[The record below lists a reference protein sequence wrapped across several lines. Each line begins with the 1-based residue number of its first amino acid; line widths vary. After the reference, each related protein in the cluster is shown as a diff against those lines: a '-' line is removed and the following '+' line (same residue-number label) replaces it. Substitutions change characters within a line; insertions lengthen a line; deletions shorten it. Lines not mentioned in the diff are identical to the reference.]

1 MTGSQEVITHKHLIL
16 RHLRTDKIN
25 VCQKYVKMSVKYP
38 KVKSDNKQR
47 FYVVFYSN
55 GKRYRLFNGSKIN
68 SNLYPNSYP
77 LSKRYEIAQLLAAEV
92 FKCISNGFNIQDPVR
107 VNVKSDKGYLKLA
120 LNNKLK
126 GEYSDK
132 YKSMLRFV
140 YDRFASHLTDE
151 NITSNDVKFY
161 LNHYALGVSYNTI
174 KRHLNVL
181 INEARNIGMDSNP
194 MDRIRAKKTK
204 AKLHKPYKDINLIL
218 DEIKLFSD
226 NLYLCCLMTYGC
238 LLRPHREIRE
248 LKWSDFSDDLRYIH
262 LSGNRN
268 KSGKNRIVPVPIYIR
283 ELLVKGQPQHNI
295 FTDTTRPLNEDYF
308 KTLWGRFKRVSKL
321 LEQDQTLYSFRHSGA
336 IEIFKRTGSI
346 TKLQKAMGHSSINVS
361 LTYLRGL
368 EIAELKEEDMPMV
381 NP

>member
-1 MTGSQEVITHKHLIL
+1 MSVKS
-16 RHLRTDKIN
+16 
-25 VCQKYVKMSVKYP
+25 VSKMSVKYP
-38 KVKSDNKQR
+38 KIKSDNKQR
-47 FYVVFYSN
+47 FYIVFYNN

-68 SNLYPNSYP
+68 SNLHPNSYP
-77 LSKRYEIAQLLAAEV
+77 VAKRYEIAQLLAAEV
-92 FKCISNGFNIQDPVR
+92 FKYISSGLSLQDPVR
-107 VNVKSDKGYLKLA
+107 LICKSDKQYLNLA
-120 LNNKLK
+120 LDNKLK

-140 YDRFASHLTDE
+140 YDGFVSHLIDE
-151 NITSNDVKFY
+151 NITFNNVKSY

-194 MDRIRAKKTK
+194 MESIKAKKTK

-218 DEIKLFSD
+218 NEIKLFSD
-226 NLYLCCLMTYGC
+226 NLFLCCLMTYGC

-248 LKWSDFSDDLRYIH
+248 LKWSDFSDDLGYIH

-283 ELLVKGQPQHNI
+283 QLLVKGQPQHNI
-295 FTDTTRPLNEDYF
+295 FTGTTRPLNEDYF

-381 NP
+381 

>member
-1 MTGSQEVITHKHLIL
+1 
-16 RHLRTDKIN
+16 
-25 VCQKYVKMSVKYP
+25 
-38 KVKSDNKQR
+38 
-47 FYVVFYSN
+47 
-55 GKRYRLFNGSKIN
+55 
-68 SNLYPNSYP
+68 
-77 LSKRYEIAQLLAAEV
+77 
-92 FKCISNGFNIQDPVR
+92 
-107 VNVKSDKGYLKLA
+107 
-120 LNNKLK
+120 
-126 GEYSDK
+126 
-132 YKSMLRFV
+132 LRFV
-140 YDRFASHLTDE
+140 YDGFVSYLIDE
-151 NITSNDVKFY
+151 NITSNEVKSY
-161 LNHYALGVSYNTI
+161 LNQYSLGVSYNTI

-181 INEARNIGMDSNP
+181 INEARDIGMNSTP
-194 MDRIRAKKTK
+194 MESIKAKKTR

-218 DEIKLFSD
+218 DEIKLFSN

-248 LKWSDFSDDLRYIH
+248 LKWSDFSDDLSYIH
-262 LSGNRN
+262 LSGHRN

-295 FTDTTRPLNEDYF
+295 FTATIKPLNEDYF

-321 LEQDQTLYSFRHSGA
+321 LEQDQTLYSFRHTGA

-381 NP
+381 

>member
-1 MTGSQEVITHKHLIL
+1 
-16 RHLRTDKIN
+16 
-25 VCQKYVKMSVKYP
+25 MSVKMQYNYP
-38 KVKSDNKQR
+38 KVKSDSKQR
-47 FYVVFYSN
+47 LYISFN
-55 GKRYRLFNGSKIN
+55 INNKRYRLFNGSKIN

-92 FKCISNGFNIQDPVR
+92 FKYISSGLSIQEPVR
-107 VNVKSDKGYLKLA
+107 AICKSDKEYLKLA
-120 LNNKLK
+120 LDNKLK
-126 GEYSDK
+126 GDYSDK

-140 YDRFASHLTDE
+140 FDGFVSHLTDE
-151 NITSNDVKFY
+151 NITSNDIKSY
-161 LNHYALGVSYNTI
+161 LNQYALGVSYNTI

-204 AKLHKPYKDINLIL
+204 AKLHKPYKDISLIL

-268 KSGKNRIVPVPIYIR
+268 KSGKNRIVPVPIYTR
-283 ELLVKGQPQHNI
+283 ELLVKGQPHHNI

-321 LEQDQTLYSFRHSGA
+321 LEQDQTLYSFRHTGA

-346 TKLQKAMGHSSINVS
+346 TKLQKAMGHSSLNVS

-368 EIAELKEEDMPMV
+368 EVAELKEEDMPMV
-381 NP
+381 

>member
-1 MTGSQEVITHKHLIL
+1 MSVKS
-16 RHLRTDKIN
+16 
-25 VCQKYVKMSVKYP
+25 VCQKISVKYP

-47 FYVVFYSN
+47 FYVVFYNN

-77 LSKRYEIAQLLAAEV
+77 LNKRYEIAQLLAAEV
-92 FKCISNGFNIQDPVR
+92 FKYISSGLSIQDPVR
-107 VNVKSDKGYLKLA
+107 VICKSDKQYLKLA
-120 LNNKLK
+120 LDNKIK

-140 YDRFASHLTDE
+140 YDGFVSYSTNE
-151 NITSNDVKFY
+151 NITSNNVKTY
-161 LNHYALGVSYNTI
+161 LNQYALGVSYNTI

-181 INEARNIGMDSNP
+181 INEARNIGMNSNP
-194 MDRIRAKKTK
+194 MESIKAKKTK

-218 DEIKLFSD
+218 NEIKLFSD

-238 LLRPHREIRE
+238 FLRPHREIRE
-248 LKWSDFSDDLRYIH
+248 LKWSDFSDDLGYIH

-295 FTDTTRPLNEDYF
+295 FTHTTRPLNEDYF

-346 TKLQKAMGHSSINVS
+346 TKLQRAMGHSSINVS

-381 NP
+381 

>member
-1 MTGSQEVITHKHLIL
+1 MSVKS
-16 RHLRTDKIN
+16 
-25 VCQKYVKMSVKYP
+25 VSKMSVKYP
-38 KVKSDNKQR
+38 KIKSDNKQR
-47 FYVVFYSN
+47 FYVVFYNN

-68 SNLYPNSYP
+68 SNLHPNSYP
-77 LSKRYEIAQLLAAEV
+77 VAKRYEIAQLLAAEV
-92 FKCISNGFNIQDPVR
+92 FKFITSGLSIQDPVR
-107 VNVKSDKGYLKLA
+107 VVCKSDKQYLKLA
-120 LNNKLK
+120 LDSKLK

-140 YDRFASHLTDE
+140 YDGFVSNLTDE
-151 NITSNDVKFY
+151 NITSNNVKSY

-174 KRHLNVL
+174 KRHLSVL
-181 INEARNIGMDSNP
+181 INEARNIGMNSNP
-194 MDRIRAKKTK
+194 MEGVKGKKTK

-226 NLYLCCLMTYGC
+226 NLYLCCIMTYGC

-248 LKWSDFSDDLRYIH
+248 LKWSDFSDDLSYIH

-283 ELLVKGQPQHNI
+283 QLLVKGQPQHNI
-295 FTDTTRPLNEDYF
+295 FTGTIRPLNEDYF
-308 KTLWGRFKRVSKL
+308 KTLWRRFKRVSKL
-321 LEQDQTLYSFRHSGA
+321 LEQDQTLYSFRHTGA

-381 NP
+381 

>member
-1 MTGSQEVITHKHLIL
+1 MSVKS
-16 RHLRTDKIN
+16 
-25 VCQKYVKMSVKYP
+25 VSKMSVKYP
-38 KVKSDNKQR
+38 KIKSDNKQR
-47 FYVVFYSN
+47 FYVVFYNN

-77 LSKRYEIAQLLAAEV
+77 VAKRYEIAQLLAAEV
-92 FKCISNGFNIQDPVR
+92 FKYISSGLSIQDPIR
-107 VNVKSDKGYLKLA
+107 VVCKSDKQYLKLA
-120 LNNKLK
+120 LDNKLK
-126 GEYSDK
+126 GDYSDK

-140 YDRFASHLTDE
+140 YDGFVSNLTDE
-151 NITSNDVKFY
+151 NITYKDVKSY

-181 INEARNIGMDSNP
+181 MNEARNIGMDSNP
-194 MDRIRAKKTK
+194 MESIKAKKTK

-218 DEIKLFSD
+218 NEIKLFSD
-226 NLYLCCLMTYGC
+226 NLFLCCLMTYGC

-248 LKWSDFSDDLRYIH
+248 LKWSDFSDDLDYIH
-262 LSGNRN
+262 LSGQRN

-283 ELLVKGQPQHNI
+283 ELLIKGQPQHNI
-295 FTDTTRPLNEDYF
+295 FTGTTRPLNEDYF

-346 TKLQKAMGHSSINVS
+346 TKLKKAMGHSSINVS

-368 EIAELKEEDMPMV
+368 EITELKEVDMPV
-381 NP
+381 I

>member
-1 MTGSQEVITHKHLIL
+1 
-16 RHLRTDKIN
+16 
-25 VCQKYVKMSVKYP
+25 
-38 KVKSDNKQR
+38 
-47 FYVVFYSN
+47 
-55 GKRYRLFNGSKIN
+55 
-68 SNLYPNSYP
+68 
-77 LSKRYEIAQLLAAEV
+77 
-92 FKCISNGFNIQDPVR
+92 
-107 VNVKSDKGYLKLA
+107 
-120 LNNKLK
+120 
-126 GEYSDK
+126 
-132 YKSMLRFV
+132 MLRFV
-140 YDRFASHLTDE
+140 YDGFVSHLTDE
-151 NITSNDVKFY
+151 NITSNDIKSY

-204 AKLHKPYKDINLIL
+204 AKLHKPYKDISLIL

-283 ELLVKGQPQHNI
+283 ELLVKGQPQQNI
-295 FTDTTRPLNEDYF
+295 FTGTPRPLNEDYF
-308 KTLWGRFKRVSKL
+308 KTLWRRFKRVSKL
-321 LEQDQTLYSFRHSGA
+321 LEQDQTLYSFRHTGA

-368 EIAELKEEDMPMV
+368 EIAELKEEDMPMAV
-381 NP
+381 SYTHLTLPTKA

>member
-1 MTGSQEVITHKHLIL
+1 MSVKS
-16 RHLRTDKIN
+16 
-25 VCQKYVKMSVKYP
+25 VSKMSVKYP
-38 KVKSDNKQR
+38 KIKSDNKQR
-47 FYVVFYSN
+47 VYIVFYLN
-55 GKRYRLFNGSKIN
+55 GKRYRLFNGRKIN

-77 LSKRYEIAQLLAAEV
+77 VGKRFEVAQLLAAEV
-92 FKCISNGFNIQDPVR
+92 FKFITSGLSIQEPLKVI
-107 VNVKSDKGYLKLA
+107 NKSDKQYLKLA
-120 LNNKLK
+120 LDNKLK

-140 YDRFASHLTDE
+140 YDGFVSYLTDE
-151 NITSNDVKFY
+151 NITSNGVKSY
-161 LNHYALGVSYNTI
+161 LNQYALGVSYNTI

-181 INEARNIGMDSNP
+181 INEARNIGMNSNP
-194 MDRIRAKKTK
+194 MESIKAKKTK

-218 DEIKLFSD
+218 DEIKLFND
-226 NLYLCCLMTYGC
+226 NLYLCCIMTYGC

-248 LKWSDFSDDLRYIH
+248 LKWSDFSDDLGYIH

-283 ELLVKGQPQHNI
+283 QLLVKGQPQHNI
-295 FTDTTRPLNEDYF
+295 FTGTTRPLNEDYF
-308 KTLWGRFKRVSKL
+308 KTLWSRFKKVSKL

-381 NP
+381 KLKHHQ

>member
-1 MTGSQEVITHKHLIL
+1 MSVKS
-16 RHLRTDKIN
+16 
-25 VCQKYVKMSVKYP
+25 VSKMSVKYP
-38 KVKSDNKQR
+38 KIKSDNKQR
-47 FYVVFYSN
+47 FYVVFYNN

-68 SNLYPNSYP
+68 SNLFPNSYP
-77 LSKRYEIAQLLAAEV
+77 VAKRYEIAQLLAAEV
-92 FKCISNGFNIQDPVR
+92 FKFITSGLSVQEPVR
-107 VNVKSDKGYLKLA
+107 VLCKSDKQYLKLA
-120 LNNKLK
+120 LDNKLK
-126 GEYSDK
+126 GDYSDK

-140 YDRFASHLTDE
+140 YDGFVSHLTDE
-151 NITSNDVKFY
+151 NITSKDVKSY

-181 INEARNIGMDSNP
+181 INEARNIGMNSNP
-194 MDRIRAKKTK
+194 MESIKAKKTK

-218 DEIKLFSD
+218 NEIKLFSD
-226 NLYLCCLMTYGC
+226 NLFLCCLMTYGC

-248 LKWSDFSDDLRYIH
+248 LKWSDFSDDLGYIH

-295 FTDTTRPLNEDYF
+295 FTGTTRPLNEDYF

-321 LEQDQTLYSFRHSGA
+321 LEQDQTLYSFRHTGA

-368 EIAELKEEDMPMV
+368 EIAELKEEDMP
-381 NP
+381 NIL

>member
-1 MTGSQEVITHKHLIL
+1 
-16 RHLRTDKIN
+16 
-25 VCQKYVKMSVKYP
+25 MSVKYP

-47 FYVVFYSN
+47 FFIVFYSN

-68 SNLYPNSYP
+68 SNLCPNSYP
-77 LSKRYEIAQLLAAEV
+77 LNKRFEIAQLLAAEV
-92 FKCISNGFNIQDPVR
+92 FKYISNGYNIQDPIKA
-107 VNVKSDKGYLKLA
+107 NDNSDRCYLKLA
-120 LNNKLK
+120 LEAKLN

-140 YDRFASHLTDE
+140 YDGFTAKLTDE
-151 NITSNDVKFY
+151 NITSNDVKSY

-174 KRHLNVL
+174 KRHLSVL
-181 INEARNIGMDSNP
+181 INEARNIGVNSNP
-194 MDRIRAKKTK
+194 MEGIKAKKTK
-204 AKLHKPYKDINLIL
+204 AKLHKPYNDIRLIL
-218 DEIKLFSD
+218 EEIKLFND
-226 NLYLCCLMTYGC
+226 NLYLCCIMTYGC

-248 LKWSDFSDDLRYIH
+248 LKWSDFSDDLGYIH

-283 ELLVKGQPQHNI
+283 ELLVKGQPHHNI
-295 FTDTTRPLNEDYF
+295 FTDTTSPLNEDYF
-308 KTLWGRFKRVSKL
+308 KTLWSRFKRASKL

-381 NP
+381 

>member
-1 MTGSQEVITHKHLIL
+1 MS
-16 RHLRTDKIN
+16 
-25 VCQKYVKMSVKYP
+25 KMSVKYP

-47 FYVVFYSN
+47 FYIVFYNN

-77 LSKRYEIAQLLAAEV
+77 VAKRYEIAQLLAAEV
-92 FKCISNGFNIQDPVR
+92 FKYISSGLSIKDPVR
-107 VNVKSDKGYLKLA
+107 VICKSDKQYLKLA
-120 LNNKLK
+120 LDNKIK

-140 YDRFASHLTDE
+140 YDGFVSYSTDE
-151 NITSNDVKFY
+151 NITSNNVKTY
-161 LNHYALGVSYNTI
+161 LNQYALGVSYNTI

-181 INEARNIGMDSNP
+181 INEARNIGMNSNP
-194 MDRIRAKKTK
+194 MESIKAKKTK

-218 DEIKLFSD
+218 NEIKLFSD
-226 NLYLCCLMTYGC
+226 NLFLCCLMTYGC

-248 LKWSDFSDDLRYIH
+248 LKWSDFSDDLGYIH

-295 FTDTTRPLNEDYF
+295 FTHTTRPLNEDYF

-381 NP
+381 S

>member
-1 MTGSQEVITHKHLIL
+1 MSVKS
-16 RHLRTDKIN
+16 
-25 VCQKYVKMSVKYP
+25 VSKMSVKYP
-38 KVKSDNKQR
+38 KIKSDNKQR
-47 FYVVFYSN
+47 FYVVFYNN

-77 LSKRYEIAQLLAAEV
+77 VGKRYEVAQLLAAEV
-92 FKCISNGFNIQDPVR
+92 FKFITSGLSFQEPLKVIN
-107 VNVKSDKGYLKLA
+107 KSDVECFKSA
-120 LNNKLK
+120 LDTKIN

-140 YDRFASHLTDE
+140 YDGFLFHLTDE
-151 NITSNDVKFY
+151 KITSNDVKSY

-174 KRHLNVL
+174 KRHLSVL
-181 INEARNIGMDSNP
+181 INEARNIGMNSNP
-194 MDRIRAKKTK
+194 MEGIKAKKTK
-204 AKLHKPYKDINLIL
+204 AKLHKPYNDIRLIL
-218 DEIKLFSD
+218 DEIKLFND

-248 LKWSDFSDDLRYIH
+248 LKWSDFSDDLDYIH

-268 KSGKNRIVPVPIYIR
+268 KSGKNRIVPVPTYVRDI
-283 ELLVKGQPQHNI
+283 LVKGQPHHNI

-368 EIAELKEEDMPMV
+368 EIAELKEEDMPV
-381 NP
+381 V

>member
-1 MTGSQEVITHKHLIL
+1 M
-16 RHLRTDKIN
+16 N
-25 VCQKYVKMSVKYP
+25 VKYP
-38 KVKSDNKQR
+38 KIKSDNKQR
-47 FYVVFYSN
+47 FYVVFYNN

-77 LSKRYEIAQLLAAEV
+77 VAKRYEIAQLLAAEV
-92 FKCISNGFNIQDPVR
+92 FKYISSGLSIQDPVR
-107 VNVKSDKGYLKLA
+107 VICKSDKQYLKLA
-120 LNNKLK
+120 LDNKLK

-140 YDRFASHLTDE
+140 YDGFVSCLTDE
-151 NITSNDVKFY
+151 NITSNNVKSY
-161 LNHYALGVSYNTI
+161 LNQYALGVSYNTI

-181 INEARNIGMDSNP
+181 INEAKNIGMNSNP
-194 MDRIRAKKTK
+194 MESIKAKKTK

-218 DEIKLFSD
+218 NEIKLFSD
-226 NLYLCCLMTYGC
+226 NLFLCCLMTYGC

-248 LKWSDFSDDLRYIH
+248 LKWSDFSDDLSYIH

-283 ELLVKGQPQHNI
+283 ELLIKGQPQHNI
-295 FTDTTRPLNEDYF
+295 FTGTTRPLNEDYF

-321 LEQDQTLYSFRHSGA
+321 LAQDQTLYSFRHSGA
-336 IEIFKRTGSI
+336 VEIFKRTGSI

-368 EIAELKEEDMPMV
+368 EIAELKEEDMPV
-381 NP
+381 INFY